1 MAPTIRPLDRSEL
14 AAARALLA
22 AACRYDRADAVA
34 DEKLFG
40 DAPEGPAAPWAA
52 CDDDQLRGI
61 AVTSGRHVRL
71 LAVAPGARGRGVG
84 TALLAHAEGALRGAG
99 VTTARMVGQPGNFL
113 APGVDERDAA
123 TIGWLVRRGWTAS
136 AHRNVNLLVAL
147 RGNPRLGRADALR
160 RRVEAA
166 GYTVRA
172 GDAGDARAMAA
183 AVGRDFGGSWPFEI
197 ALAARP
203 PSTLHLALHGEAVA
217 AFAVHDGNNRGL
229 GWFGPAGTWPA
240 HRGRGLGEALLHA
253 CLEAIAADHDVC
265 EVAWIGPRDF
275 YERSAGVAGER
286 RFVPLSKEL

>member
-1 MAPTIRPLDRSEL
+1 MAPTIRRLDRSEL
-14 AAARALLA
+14 ATARGLLA
-22 AACRYDRADAVA
+22 ASCSYDRAAAVA

-52 CDDDQLRGI
+52 CDDDRLLGI

-71 LAVAPGARGRGVG
+71 LAVAPDARGRGVG
-84 TALLAHAEGALRGAG
+84 TALLAHAEAALRGAG
-99 VTTARMVGQPGNFL
+99 VTTARVVGQPGNFL
-113 APGVDERDAA
+113 APGVDERDTA
-123 TIGWLVRRGWTAS
+123 TIGWLERRGWIAS

-147 RGNPRLGRADALR
+147 RGNPRLGRADELR
-160 RRVEAA
+160 RRIAADGYTLRRGDEADAA
-166 GYTVRA
+166 G
-172 GDAGDARAMAA
+172 MAA

-197 ALAARP
+197 AQAARP
-203 PSTLHLALHGEAVA
+203 PSTLHLAFHGDALA

-240 HRGRGLGEALLHA
+240 HRGRGVGEALLHA
-253 CLEAIAADHDVC
+253 CLEAVAADHDVC

-275 YERSAGVAGER
+275 YQRSAGVAGER